1 MVTILVTEQVIFLV
15 IADNREIPVTI
26 IVTFFGDNIVIK
38 YGDNFFTKNG
48 DFPGESPKMVTILVK
63 EQVIF
68 LVIAENREVP
78 VTIIVTFFGDNI
90 VTKYGDDFFT
100 GNGGFPSESP

>member
-1 MVTILVTEQVIFLV
+1 ME
-15 IADNREIPVTI
+15 
-26 IVTFFGDNIVIK
+26 
-38 YGDNFFTKNG
+38 
-48 DFPGESPKMVTILVK
+48 TILVK

-68 LVIAENREVP
+68 LVIAENREIPVTIIVTFF

>member
-1 MVTILVTEQVIFLV
+1 MWKGGRSPNFFL
-15 IADNREIPVTI
+15 DR
-26 IVTFFGDNIVIK
+26 K
-38 YGDNFFTKNG
+38 SDNFFTKNG

-68 LVIAENREVP
+68 LVIAENREIP

>member
-1 MVTILVTEQVIFLV
+1 MWSGWWLERQPHIDIDQG
-15 IADNREIPVTI
+15 RSP
-26 IVTFFGDNIVIK
+26 
-38 YGDNFFTKNG
+38 NG

-68 LVIAENREVP
+68 LVIAENREIP

>member
-1 MVTILVTEQVIFLV
+1 MGTLILGQLCTFIYRAVLLRQEPKFFL
-15 IADNREIPVTI
+15 DR
-26 IVTFFGDNIVIK
+26 K
-38 YGDNFFTKNG
+38 SDNFFTKNG

-68 LVIAENREVP
+68 LVIAENREIP

>member
-1 MVTILVTEQVIFLV
+1 MHYQFY
-15 IADNREIPVTI
+15 I
-26 IVTFFGDNIVIK
+26 ITPK
-38 YGDNFFTKNG
+38 SDNFFTKNG

-68 LVIAENREVP
+68 LVIAENREIP

-90 VTKYGDDFFT
+90 VTKYGDDIFT
-100 GNGGFPSESP
+100 GNGGFPSESPKKVKKVVKEKVMF

>member
-1 MVTILVTEQVIFLV
+1 MNWDDFVFPENFPSWLDVVQLCEVGAQIFL
-15 IADNREIPVTI
+15 RQ
-26 IVTFFGDNIVIK
+26 K
-38 YGDNFFTKNG
+38 KWQFFTKNG

-68 LVIAENREVP
+68 LVIAENREIP